1 MRCRSAM
8 AEAPVK
14 TTWILNGSGDE
25 EIDDDLVEL
34 AYQYAVNQS
43 YPEGCSDS
51 RKRTIRRKA
60 KKFAVIDGELF
71 YKHKIKGRAS
81 QGFIKMNYKLN
92 IS

>member
-1 MRCRSAM
+1 M

-60 KKFAVIDGELF
+60 KKFAVID
-71 YKHKIKGRAS
+71 KIKGRES
-81 QGFIKMNYKLN
+81 RIKMNYKHNSQCTL
-92 IS
+92 

>member
-1 MRCRSAM
+1 M

-71 YKHKIKGRAS
+71 YKHRIKGRVS

>member
-1 MRCRSAM
+1 M

-43 YPEGCSDS
+43 YPATAEKERLDG
-51 RKRTIRRKA
+51 RRRSLLLLTESFFTSTRLK
-60 KKFAVIDGELF
+60 EE
-71 YKHKIKGRAS
+71 
-81 QGFIKMNYKLN
+81 
-92 IS
+92 